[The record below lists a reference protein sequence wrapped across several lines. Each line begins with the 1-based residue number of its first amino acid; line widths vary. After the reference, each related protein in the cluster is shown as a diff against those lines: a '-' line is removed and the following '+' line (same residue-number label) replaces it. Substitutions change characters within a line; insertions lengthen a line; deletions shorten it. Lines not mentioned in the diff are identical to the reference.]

1 MKDDILIDVSRETIV
16 LLQRLG
22 LLVEKWNKSINL
34 ISKKTVPEIWN
45 RHILDSAQI
54 FYANNRGF
62 KKWLDMGSGA
72 GFPGLVV
79 AILAK
84 DNNIGGETVLVESDK
99 RKCVFLSTV
108 KRELN
113 LNLSI
118 INKRIESCDGQQA
131 DVISA
136 RALADLSS
144 LLDLSF
150 NHLSDNTTLIF
161 SKGKS
166 WKEELV
172 AAEKTWNFRWEA
184 VTSITDA
191 KSVVLKIGELS
202 RANY

>member
-1 MKDDILIDVSRETIV
+1 MKDDILIDVSRETIA
-16 LLQRLG
+16 LLQRLRF
-22 LLVEKWNKSINL
+22 LVEKWNKSINL

-54 FYANNRGF
+54 FYANKKSF

-79 AILAK
+79 AILAQDK
-84 DNNIGGETVLVESDK
+84 NIGGETVLVESDK

-118 INKRIESCDGQQA
+118 INNRIESCDSQQA

-136 RALADLSS
+136 RALADLPS

-150 NHLSDNTTLIF
+150 NHLSDDTTLIF

-172 AAEKTWNFRWEA
+172 AAEKTWNFSWEA
-184 VTSITDA
+184 VTSITNSN
-191 KSVVLKIGELS
+191 SVVLKIGELS
-202 RANY
+202 RAN

>member
-1 MKDDILIDVSRETIV
+1 MKDDILIDVSRETIA
-16 LLQRLG
+16 LLQRLR

-34 ISKKTVPEIWN
+34 ISKKTVPEIWD

-54 FYANNRGF
+54 FYASKKNF

-79 AILAK
+79 AILAQDK
-84 DNNIGGETVLVESDK
+84 NIDGEIVLVESDK

-108 KRELN
+108 KREFN

-118 INKRIESCDGQQA
+118 INNRIESCGRQQA

-136 RALADLSS
+136 RALADLPG
-144 LLDLSF
+144 LFDLSF
-150 NHLSDNTTLIF
+150 NHLSDDTTLLF
-161 SKGKS
+161 SKGKT

-172 AAEKTWNFRWEA
+172 AAEKTWNFSWEA
-184 VTSITDA
+184 VTSITDE

-202 RANY
+202 RAN

>member
-54 FYANNRGF
+54 FYANKKSF

-79 AILAK
+79 AILAQDK
-84 DNNIGGETVLVESDK
+84 NIGGETVLVESDK

-118 INKRIESCDGQQA
+118 INNRIESCDRQAA

-136 RALADLSS
+136 RALADLPS

-172 AAEKTWNFRWEA
+172 AAEKTWNFSWEA
-184 VTSITDA
+184 VTSITNSN
-191 KSVVLKIGELS
+191 SVVLKIGELS
-202 RANY
+202 RAN

>member
-54 FYANNRGF
+54 FYANNKRF

-79 AILAK
+79 AILAQDK
-84 DNNIGGETVLVESDK
+84 NIGGETVLVESDK

-118 INKRIESCDGQQA
+118 INNRIESCDRQQA

-136 RALADLSS
+136 RALADLPS
-144 LLDLSF
+144 LLDLSC

-172 AAEKTWNFRWEA
+172 AAEKTWNFSWEA

-202 RANY
+202 RAN

>member
-54 FYANNRGF
+54 FYANNKRF

-79 AILAK
+79 AILAQDK
-84 DNNIGGETVLVESDK
+84 NIGGETVLVESDK

-118 INKRIESCDGQQA
+118 INNRIESCDRQQA

-136 RALADLSS
+136 RALADLPS

-150 NHLSDNTTLIF
+150 DHLSDNTTLIF

-172 AAEKTWNFRWEA
+172 AAEKTWNFSWEA

-202 RANY
+202 RAN

>member
-54 FYANNRGF
+54 FYANKKSF

-79 AILAK
+79 AILAQDK
-84 DNNIGGETVLVESDK
+84 NIGGEIILVESDK

-118 INKRIESCDGQQA
+118 INNRIESCDSQQA

-136 RALADLSS
+136 RALADLPS

-150 NHLSDNTTLIF
+150 NHLSDDTTLIF

-166 WKEELV
+166 WKEELD
-172 AAEKTWNFRWEA
+172 AAEKTWNFSWEA

-202 RANY
+202 RAN

>member
-1 MKDDILIDVSRETIV
+1 MKDDILIDVSRETIA

-34 ISKKTVPEIWN
+34 ISKKTVPEMWD

-54 FYANNRGF
+54 FYASNKNF

-79 AILAK
+79 AILAQDK
-84 DNNIGGETVLVESDK
+84 NIGGETVLVESDK

-118 INKRIESCDGQQA
+118 INNRIESCNRQEA

-136 RALADLSS
+136 RALADLPS
-144 LLDLSF
+144 LLDLSS

-172 AAEKTWNFRWEA
+172 AAEKTWNFSWEA
-184 VTSITDA
+184 VTSITDS

-202 RANY
+202 RAN

>member
-34 ISKKTVPEIWN
+34 ISKKTVPEIWS

-84 DNNIGGETVLVESDK
+84 DKNIGGETVLVESDK

>member
-1 MKDDILIDVSRETIV
+1 MKDDILIDVSRETIA

-34 ISKKTVPEIWN
+34 ISKKTVPEIWD

-54 FYANNRGF
+54 FYASNKNF

-84 DNNIGGETVLVESDK
+84 DKNIDGEIVLVESDK

-108 KRELN
+108 KREFN

-118 INKRIESCDGQQA
+118 IVAESHTGAIKAYIGSQNYYDFMNHGA
-131 DVISA
+131 VDYSRAIRSPGSTLKPFIY
-136 RALADLSS
+136 ALAQANGNIAFETIIDDRAIDL
-144 LLDLSF
+144 
-150 NHLSDNTTLIF
+150 
-161 SKGKS
+161 KGYQPKNMTN
-166 WKEELV
+166 K
-172 AAEKTWNFRWEA
+172 A
-184 VTSITDA
+184 
-191 KSVVLKIGELS
+191 SVMETCP
-202 RANY
+202 

>member
-84 DNNIGGETVLVESDK
+84 DKNIGGETVLVESDK

>member
-84 DNNIGGETVLVESDK
+84 DKNIGGETVLVESDK

-166 WKEELV
+166 WKEELF
-172 AAEKTWNFRWEA
+172 AAEKTWNFSWEA

-202 RANY
+202 RAN

>member
-54 FYANNRGF
+54 FYANKKSF

-79 AILAK
+79 AILAQDK
-84 DNNIGGETVLVESDK
+84 NIGGETVLVESDK

-113 LNLSI
+113 LNLSV
-118 INKRIESCDGQQA
+118 INNRIESCDRQQA

-136 RALADLSS
+136 RALADLPS

-150 NHLSDNTTLIF
+150 NHLSDDTTLIF

-172 AAEKTWNFRWEA
+172 AAEKTWNFSWEA

-202 RANY
+202 RAN

>member
-1 MKDDILIDVSRETIV
+1 MKDDISIDVSRETIV

-34 ISKKTVPEIWN
+34 ISKKSVPEMWN

-54 FYANNRGF
+54 FYANKKSF
-62 KKWLDMGSGA
+62 KKWLDIGSGA

-79 AILAK
+79 AILAQDK
-84 DNNIGGETVLVESDK
+84 NIDGETVLVESDK

-118 INKRIESCDGQQA
+118 INNRIESCDSQQA

-136 RALADLSS
+136 RALADLPS

-150 NHLSDNTTLIF
+150 DHLSDNTTLIF

-172 AAEKTWNFRWEA
+172 AAEKTWNFSWEA

-202 RANY
+202 RAN

>member
-54 FYANNRGF
+54 FYANKKSF

-79 AILAK
+79 AILAQDK
-84 DNNIGGETVLVESDK
+84 NTGGETVLVESDK

-113 LNLSI
+113 LNLTI
-118 INKRIESCDGQQA
+118 INNRIEGCDRQQA

-136 RALADLSS
+136 RALADLPS

-150 NHLSDNTTLIF
+150 DHLSDNTTLIF

-172 AAEKTWNFRWEA
+172 AAEKTWNFSWEA

-202 RANY
+202 RVN

>member
-54 FYANNRGF
+54 FYANNNKSF

-79 AILAK
+79 AILAQDK
-84 DNNIGGETVLVESDK
+84 NIGGETVLVESDK

-113 LNLSI
+113 LNLTI
-118 INKRIESCDGQQA
+118 INNRIESCDRQQA

-136 RALADLSS
+136 RALADLPS

-150 NHLSDNTTLIF
+150 NHLSDDTTLIF

-172 AAEKTWNFRWEA
+172 AAEKTWNFSWEA

-202 RANY
+202 RAN

>member
-1 MKDDILIDVSRETIV
+1 MKDDILIDVSRETIE

-34 ISKKTVPEIWN
+34 ISKKSVPEIWN

-54 FYANNRGF
+54 FYANSKSF
-62 KKWLDMGSGA
+62 KKWLDIGSGA

-79 AILAK
+79 AILAQDK
-84 DNNIGGETVLVESDK
+84 NIGGETVLVESDK

-118 INKRIESCDGQQA
+118 INNRIESCDRQQA

-136 RALADLSS
+136 RALANLPR

-150 NHLSDNTTLIF
+150 NHFSDNTTLIF

-172 AAEKTWNFRWEA
+172 AAEKTWNFSWEA

-202 RANY
+202 RAN

>member
-54 FYANNRGF
+54 FYANKKSF

-79 AILAK
+79 AILAQDK
-84 DNNIGGETVLVESDK
+84 NIGGETVLVESDK

-118 INKRIESCDGQQA
+118 INNRIESCDRQQA

-136 RALADLSS
+136 RALADLPS

-150 NHLSDNTTLIF
+150 NHLSDDTTLIF

-172 AAEKTWNFRWEA
+172 AAEKTWNFSWEA

-202 RANY
+202 RVN

>member
-54 FYANNRGF
+54 FYANKKSF

-79 AILAK
+79 AILAQDK
-84 DNNIGGETVLVESDK
+84 NIGGETVLVESDK

-118 INKRIESCDGQQA
+118 INNRIESCDRQQA

-136 RALADLSS
+136 RALADLPS

-150 NHLSDNTTLIF
+150 DHLSDNTTLIF

-172 AAEKTWNFRWEA
+172 AAEKTWNFSWEA

-202 RANY
+202 RAN

>member
-34 ISKKTVPEIWN
+34 ISKKTVPEMWN

-54 FYANNRGF
+54 FYASNKSF

-79 AILAK
+79 AILAQDK
-84 DNNIGGETVLVESDK
+84 NICGETVLVESDK

-118 INKRIESCDGQQA
+118 INNRIEGCDRQQA

-136 RALADLSS
+136 RALADLPS

-150 NHLSDNTTLIF
+150 DHLSDNTTLIF

-172 AAEKTWNFRWEA
+172 AAEKIWNFSWEA

-202 RANY
+202 RAN

>member
-54 FYANNRGF
+54 FYANKKSF

-79 AILAK
+79 AILAQDK
-84 DNNIGGETVLVESDK
+84 NIGGETVLVESDK

-113 LNLSI
+113 LKLSI
-118 INKRIESCDGQQA
+118 INNRIESCDSQQA

-136 RALADLSS
+136 RALADLPS

-150 NHLSDNTTLIF
+150 NHLSDDTTLIF

-172 AAEKTWNFRWEA
+172 AAEKIWNFSWEA

-202 RANY
+202 RAN

>member
-54 FYANNRGF
+54 FYANNKSF

-79 AILAK
+79 AILAQEK
-84 DNNIGGETVLVESDK
+84 NIGGETVLVESDK

-118 INKRIESCDGQQA
+118 INNRIEGCDRQQA

-136 RALADLSS
+136 RALADLPS

-172 AAEKTWNFRWEA
+172 AAEKTWNFSWEA

-202 RANY
+202 RAN

>member
-16 LLQRLG
+16 LLQRFG

-54 FYANNRGF
+54 FYANNRSF
-62 KKWLDMGSGA
+62 TKWLDMGSGA

-79 AILAK
+79 AILAQDK
-84 DNNIGGETVLVESDK
+84 NIGGETVLVESDK

-118 INKRIESCDGQQA
+118 INNRIESCDRQEA

-136 RALADLSS
+136 RALADLPS

-172 AAEKTWNFRWEA
+172 AAEKTWNFSWEA
-184 VTSITDA
+184 VTSITDS

-202 RANY
+202 RAN

>member
-54 FYANNRGF
+54 FYANKKSF
-62 KKWLDMGSGA
+62 KKWLDIGSGA

-79 AILAK
+79 AILAQDK
-84 DNNIGGETVLVESDK
+84 NIGGETVLVESDK

-113 LNLSI
+113 LNLTI
-118 INKRIESCDGQQA
+118 INNRIESCDRQQA

-136 RALADLSS
+136 RALADLPS

-172 AAEKTWNFRWEA
+172 AAEKTWNFSWEA

-202 RANY
+202 RAN

>member
-34 ISKKTVPEIWN
+34 ISKKSVPEIWN

-54 FYANNRGF
+54 FYANKKSF
-62 KKWLDMGSGA
+62 KKWLDIGSGA

-79 AILAK
+79 AILAQEK
-84 DNNIGGETVLVESDK
+84 NIGGETVLVESDK

-118 INKRIESCDGQQA
+118 INNRIESCDSQQA

-136 RALADLSS
+136 RALADLPS

-150 NHLSDNTTLIF
+150 NHLSDDTTLIF

-172 AAEKTWNFRWEA
+172 AAEKTWNFSWEA

-202 RANY
+202 RVN

>member
-1 MKDDILIDVSRETIV
+1 MKNDILIDVSRETIV

-54 FYANNRGF
+54 FYANKKSF
-62 KKWLDMGSGA
+62 KKWLDIGSGA

-79 AILAK
+79 AILAQDK
-84 DNNIGGETVLVESDK
+84 NIGGETVLVESDK

-118 INKRIESCDGQQA
+118 INNRIESCDSQQA

-136 RALADLSS
+136 RALADLPS

-172 AAEKTWNFRWEA
+172 AAEKTWNFSWEA

-202 RANY
+202 RAN

>member
-54 FYANNRGF
+54 FYANKKSF

-79 AILAK
+79 AILAQDK
-84 DNNIGGETVLVESDK
+84 NIGGETVLVESDK

-118 INKRIESCDGQQA
+118 INNRIESCDSQQA

-136 RALADLSS
+136 RALADLPS

-150 NHLSDNTTLIF
+150 NHLSDDTTLIF

-172 AAEKTWNFRWEA
+172 AAEKTWNFSWEA

-202 RANY
+202 RAN

>member
-16 LLQRLG
+16 LLQRLR

-34 ISKKTVPEIWN
+34 ISKSTVPEIWS
-45 RHILDSAQI
+45 RHVLDSAQI
-54 FYANNRGF
+54 FYASNKKF

-79 AILAK
+79 AILAQDK
-84 DNNIGGETVLVESDK
+84 NFCGEITLVESDK

-118 INKRIESCDGQQA
+118 INNRIESCNRQKA

-136 RALADLSS
+136 RALADLPR
-144 LLDLSF
+144 LLELSF
-150 NHLSDNTTLIF
+150 NHLSNNATLIF
-161 SKGKS
+161 AKGKS
-166 WKEELV
+166 WQEELV
-172 AAEKTWNFRWEA
+172 AAEKTWNFSWEA
-184 VTSITDA
+184 VTSITDP

-202 RANY
+202 RANQ

>member
-34 ISKKTVPEIWN
+34 IYKKTVPEIWN

-54 FYANNRGF
+54 FYANKKSF

-79 AILAK
+79 AILAQDK
-84 DNNIGGETVLVESDK
+84 NIGGETVLVESDK

-118 INKRIESCDGQQA
+118 INNRIESCDSQQA

-136 RALADLSS
+136 RALADLPS

-150 NHLSDNTTLIF
+150 DHLSDNTTLIF

-172 AAEKTWNFRWEA
+172 AAEKTWNFSWEA

-202 RANY
+202 RAN

>member
-172 AAEKTWNFRWEA
+172 AAEKTWNFSWEA